1 MRIWDKLFGKKT
13 KSVPDKSPYLPS
25 EEIPVDIKFAE
36 TFTNK
41 GGHFL
46 FCESVEQIS
55 LNIDAICLENHWEKE
70 HILSLNETVADQ
82 FKLTPIRKTSGDLKV
97 YQAAVIYCEYMISN
111 TGKFLLS
118 EHQIKHFNLT
128 DLPKTVIIIAKTNQI
143 VRDVSQGMSS
153 IKNKY
158 KKTIPTN
165 ITSLEPKTED
175 CVEKAFSESETSAKN
190 IYLLLED

>member
-55 LNIDAICLENHWEKE
+55 LNIDAICLENHWKKK

-82 FKLTPIRKTSGDLKV
+82 FKLTPIGKTSGDLKV
-97 YQAAVIYCEYMISN
+97 YQAAVIY
-111 TGKFLLS
+111 
-118 EHQIKHFNLT
+118 
-128 DLPKTVIIIAKTNQI
+128 
-143 VRDVSQGMSS
+143 
-153 IKNKY
+153 
-158 KKTIPTN
+158 
-165 ITSLEPKTED
+165 
-175 CVEKAFSESETSAKN
+175 
-190 IYLLLED
+190 